1 MLFNKVACRKI
12 IQLHRLI
19 IKKTIKYEPKGRNF
33 LDIRE
38 GAFMDGIMDTLERA
52 TKKLNGKRYQSHK
65 FCYDT
70 ANNSV
75 IEYDADQEVNWKEY
89 GETEHFTKPR
99 DLTATKQK
107 LKSQESWFKYFLDGS
122 RHTYK
127 VDDMSFGKNVYP
139 ILAG

>member
-1 MLFNKVACRKI
+1 
-12 IQLHRLI
+12 
-19 IKKTIKYEPKGRNF
+19 
-33 LDIRE
+33 
-38 GAFMDGIMDTLERA
+38 MDGIMDTLEQA
-52 TKKLNGKRYQSHK
+52 TKKLHGKRYQSHK

-107 LKSQESWFKYFLDGS
+107 YLICLFPFLS
-122 RHTYK
+122 LIHNSNQVFLFRE
-127 VDDMSFGKNVYP
+127 
-139 ILAG
+139 

>member
-1 MLFNKVACRKI
+1 
-12 IQLHRLI
+12 
-19 IKKTIKYEPKGRNF
+19 
-33 LDIRE
+33 
-38 GAFMDGIMDTLERA
+38 MDGIMDTLEQA
-52 TKKLNGKRYQSHK
+52 TKKLHGKRYQSHK

-107 LKSQESWFKYFLDGS
+107 LAGQESWCKYFLDG
-122 RHTYK
+122 T
-127 VDDMSFGKNVYP
+127 
-139 ILAG
+139 

>member
-1 MLFNKVACRKI
+1 
-12 IQLHRLI
+12 
-19 IKKTIKYEPKGRNF
+19 
-33 LDIRE
+33 
-38 GAFMDGIMDTLERA
+38 MDGIMDTLEQA
-52 TKKLNGKRYQSHK
+52 TKKLHGKRYQSHK

-89 GETEHFTKPR
+89 GETEHFTKLR

-107 LKSQESWFKYFLDGS
+107 LTGQESWFKYFLDGS

-139 ILAG
+139 ILAGQVGISCCRRDGKKMQQES

>member
-1 MLFNKVACRKI
+1 MN
-12 IQLHRLI
+12 
-19 IKKTIKYEPKGRNF
+19 
-33 LDIRE
+33 
-38 GAFMDGIMDTLERA
+38 GIMDTLEQA
-52 TKKLNGKRYQSHK
+52 TKKLHGKRYQSHK

-89 GETEHFTKPR
+89 GETENFTKPK
-99 DLTATKQK
+99 DLTTAVKK
-107 LKSQESWFKYFLDGS
+107 WASQESMFKYFLDGS

-139 ILAG
+139 IKGWLSGI